1 MADIV
6 ILLPAYLLINVLTA
20 GVRSVVLN
28 IY

>member
-1 MADIV
+1 MVDIF

-20 GVRSVVLN
+20 GIRSVVLI